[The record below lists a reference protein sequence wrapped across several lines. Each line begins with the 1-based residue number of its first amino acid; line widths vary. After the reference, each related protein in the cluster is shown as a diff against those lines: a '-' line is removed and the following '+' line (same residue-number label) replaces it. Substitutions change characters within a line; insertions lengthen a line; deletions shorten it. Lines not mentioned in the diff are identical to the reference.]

1 MQVAVLFVDADL
13 LVVDKPAGV
22 PVLPDGYNPEAP
34 YLKGLLQV
42 DYGALWVVHRLDKET
57 SGVLIL
63 ARSAAAHRSLNI
75 QFEKRQVAKVYHALV
90 RGNPPW
96 EVQTVRLPLA
106 LDGDR
111 KHRTV
116 IDPRHG
122 KAAHTDLRCME
133 RFPAAALVQAT
144 PHTGRTH
151 QIRAH
156 LAAIGLPILGDGLY
170 GGTPSEAMPIIQR
183 LALHALRLD
192 FAHPAS
198 GQALSLQAPYSQ
210 DFDQALH
217 RLREQ

>member
-1 MQVAVLFVDADL
+1 
-13 LVVDKPAGV
+13 
-22 PVLPDGYNPEAP
+22 
-34 YLKGLLQV
+34 
-42 DYGALWVVHRLDKET
+42 
-57 SGVLIL
+57 
-63 ARSAAAHRSLNI
+63 LNI